1 MADMKRNHDDTP
13 PIIMASEP
21 MAGCSTKQ
29 LRKIILEDESESTLA
44 SVYAGVFNQT
54 GWLMHDLDDE
64 DCTDE
69 LRQRYQEWSALEEEL
84 RNRIFDILKRES
96 IDEFE
101 KLAAQNNGYYD
112 VVKPFMVRNGYK
124 DGRGWWVKGK

>member
-1 MADMKRNHDDTP
+1 
-13 PIIMASEP
+13 
-21 MAGCSTKQ
+21 
-29 LRKIILEDESESTLA
+29 
-44 SVYAGVFNQT
+44 
-54 GWLMHDLDDE
+54 MHDLDDE